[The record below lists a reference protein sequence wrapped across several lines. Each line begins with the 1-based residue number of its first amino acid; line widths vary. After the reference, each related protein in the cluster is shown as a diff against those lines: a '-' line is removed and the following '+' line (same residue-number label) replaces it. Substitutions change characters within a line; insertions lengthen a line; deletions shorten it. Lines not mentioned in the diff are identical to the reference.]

1 MRIDR
6 ESSLAGH
13 PVLTIRELARRIRGG
28 EVDARFAGEIL
39 DVHPTEARRVLEA
52 LQEQGYLEPLPIAR
66 PERPFWSLTVKGNA
80 LANASTAP
88 PVKRSTAG
96 RKLRELLGKVEQVR
110 DDDRFLYR
118 VERLVL
124 FGSYLRDDQGRVGD
138 LDIALDLQSKF
149 EDRDERWA
157 AEEEKRRAAREAGRH
172 FQNYVVELS
181 WPRDEVL
188 LFLKS
193 RSRTISLTNFSD
205 QAEFFAGVPHEV
217 IYEHPGPPREI
228 P

>member
-1 MRIDR
+1 MRG
-6 ESSLAGH
+6 A
-13 PVLTIRELARRIRGG
+13 
-28 EVDARFAGEIL
+28 EVDARFAGEFL
-39 DVHPTEARRVLEA
+39 EVSPSEARRALEVLE
-52 LQEQGYLEPLPIAR
+52 EQGYLELSPIAS
-66 PERPFWSLTVKGNA
+66 PERPFWALTVKGNA

-88 PVKRSTAG
+88 PVKRSTAR
-96 RKLRELLGKVEQVR
+96 RKLRELLGRVEQVR
-110 DDDRFLYR
+110 EDVRFLYR

-124 FGSYLRDDQGRVGD
+124 FGSYLHDDQDRLGD
-138 LDIALDLQSKF
+138 LDIALDLESKF

-157 AEEEKRRAAREAGRH
+157 AEDEKRTAAREAGRH

-193 RSRTISLTNFSD
+193 RARTISLTSFSD
-205 QAEFFAGVPHEV
+205 QAEFFAEVPHEV
-217 IYEHPGPPREI
+217 IYEHPGPPRKI